1 MKMSQYLLSKAL
13 SLYNIYF
20 EYVPFFDANCLKT
33 DSIVAV
39 QGIHRDRL
47 NAQITAKTDRRPWG
61 DWLHWMHLENPSSR
75 IIAFDYDSS
84 HIEAGI
90 NTIGRFKNKA
100 LQLLDGLVKLR
111 GKTDLVAVCIL
122 SILYPIV
129 GVRQRADVAFSS
141 IRVVQ

>member
-1 MKMSQYLLSKAL
+1 MKMSQCLLSKAT
-13 SLYNIYF
+13 SLYNMNF
-20 EYVPFFDANCLKT
+20 ECITFFGANCLKT
-33 DSIVAV
+33 NSLVAI

-47 NAQITAKTDRRPWG
+47 NARKTAETDH
-61 DWLHWMHLENPSSR
+61 WLHWMHLEHPSSR

-90 NTIGRFKNKA
+90 NTIGCFKNRA

-111 GKTDLVAVCIL
+111 GKPNLVAVCIL

-129 GVRQRADVAFSS
+129 GVGQRADVSFRST
-141 IRVVQ
+141 RVVQ

>member
-1 MKMSQYLLSKAL
+1 
-13 SLYNIYF
+13 
-20 EYVPFFDANCLKT
+20 
-33 DSIVAV
+33 
-39 QGIHRDRL
+39 
-47 NAQITAKTDRRPWG
+47 
-61 DWLHWMHLENPSSR
+61 MHLENPSSR
-75 IIAFDYDSS
+75 SIVFDYDSS

-90 NTIGRFKNKA
+90 NTIGCFKNRA

-129 GVRQRADVAFSS
+129 GVGQRADVSFHS